1 MLWPGW
7 FVTSS
12 LRYAARPQAAG
23 CQLSAASTVGD
34 STSAYQNAV
43 GRPSSTWFTSNT
55 AAIGI
60 IVAVLNQL
68 LIRSGRED
76 QAMMTTLAGLVVVL
90 SILVKQISALF
101 VTIKSLFSL

>member
-1 MLWPGW
+1 MDIELV
-7 FVTSS
+7 FKI
-12 LRYAARPQAAG
+12 
-23 CQLSAASTVGD
+23 
-34 STSAYQNAV
+34 
-43 GRPSSTWFTSNT
+43 

-90 SILVKQISALF
+90 SILAKQISTLFATIRFLFAL
-101 VTIKSLFSL
+101 

>member
-1 MLWPGW
+1 MEIDLV
-7 FVTSS
+7 FKI
-12 LRYAARPQAAG
+12 
-23 CQLSAASTVGD
+23 
-34 STSAYQNAV
+34 
-43 GRPSSTWFTSNT
+43 

-60 IVAVLNQL
+60 IVDVLNQL

-101 VTIKSLFSL
+101 VTIKSLFAL

>member
-1 MLWPGW
+1 MEIDLI
-7 FVTSS
+7 FKI
-12 LRYAARPQAAG
+12 
-23 CQLSAASTVGD
+23 
-34 STSAYQNAV
+34 
-43 GRPSSTWFTSNT
+43 

-101 VTIKSLFSL
+101 VTIKS